1 MSKPNNIRIYYQD
14 DEVVVIDKPT
24 GFQVHTPVHYAMEG
38 KVVRKNNVLIL
49 LRKQLEK
56 EIFTVHRLDKA
67 TSGVMIYALSSSV
80 AAKLQKQ
87 FIEKQIRKTYVCLV
101 RGWTN
106 DCGVIDKPLTKNLD
120 DGSLLDSVTE
130 YETLIRFEVPYSTG
144 RYEKERYSIVKV
156 NPLTGRLH
164 QIRRHFRSIS
174 HPLVGDTIHGDGK
187 HNRLWRELMGS
198 ISLMPNH
205 LFLKAYSLEFKHP
218 ESGSPMKFRTLWNKP
233 WLKMFEIAGQCPIL
247 DE

>member
-1 MSKPNNIRIYYQD
+1 MSKPNNIRIYLQD
-14 DEVVVIDKPT
+14 DHLVVIDKPT

-67 TSGVMIYALSSSV
+67 TSGVMLYALSSE
-80 AAKLQKQ
+80 AASKLQRQ
-87 FIEKQIRKTYVCLV
+87 FIEKQVKKTYVCLV
-101 RGWTN
+101 RGWT
-106 DCGVIDKPLTKNLD
+106 DDSGVIDKSLTKNLD
-120 DGSLLDSVTE
+120 DGALLQSVTE
-130 YETLIRFEVPYSTG
+130 YKTLIRFEIPHSTG
-144 RYEKERYSIVKV
+144 RYERERYSIVEA

-187 HNRLWRELMGS
+187 HNRLWREIMGS
-198 ISLMPNH
+198 VSLMPNH
-205 LFLKAYSLEFKHP
+205 LFLKAYSIEFNHP
-218 ESGSPMKFRTLWNKP
+218 MTSERMKFRTHWNKP
-233 WLKMFEIAGQCPIL
+233 WLKMFEIAGFCPVM
-247 DE
+247 D